1 MKQGNMVC
9 LPSGILQCVFP
20 EKRSRRLLA
29 CLCLLP
35 VFLFGFS
42 ASAWAQ
48 AGRAGRLTENI
59 DSVVPFRSRVAFK
72 TNVVDWV
79 LLLPNASLEFDLS
92 RSPYKHWTLN
102 LSAKSNAFIPR
113 SEYANHAYELTSF
126 RGEFRKYNRTSYKNS
141 GSEYGKK
148 SFGDWLRDDV
158 FTWKRNNP
166 RYWRAY
172 YFGGYVDYTDF
183 DLKFSS
189 EGYRGRALGAG
200 VSFGF
205 GIPVYAYRRG
215 ALDMEFGGSVGAVY
229 AEYDTYRH
237 DKSSGQF
244 VTTRSGI
251 SKVLPYPVVSELRV
265 SLVYRFVSIKNKYV
279 LFNRE
284 PKMSLREKRRL
295 RKAAEQQSAE

>member
-1 MKQGNMVC
+1 MKQENRKRM
-9 LPSGILQCVFP
+9 SSYILQRVFL
-20 EKRSRRLLA
+20 KMKDCSRQA
-29 CLCLLP
+29 SLCLLP
-35 VFLFGFS
+35 VFLFCFS
-42 ASAWAQ
+42 GSIFPQ
-48 AGRAGRLTENI
+48 AGRTGRITENI
-59 DSVVPFRSRVAFK
+59 DSVVPFRSRVDFK

-92 RSPYKHWTLN
+92 KSPYKHWTLN
-102 LSAKSNAFIPR
+102 LSAKSNAFVPR
-113 SEYANHAYELTSF
+113 SDYASHIYELTSF
-126 RGEFRKYNRTSYKNS
+126 RGEIRKYNRTSYKNS
-141 GSEYGKK
+141 GGGYGGK
-148 SFGDWLRDDV
+148 SFGEWLRDDV
-158 FTWKRNNP
+158 FTWKKKNP

-172 YFGGYVDYTDF
+172 YFGGYIDYTDF
-183 DLKFSS
+183 DLKLSS

-237 DKSSGQF
+237 DKSSGRF

-251 SKVLPYPVVSELRV
+251 SRVLPYPVVSELRV

-295 RKAAEQQSAE
+295 RRVAEQQSAE

>member
-1 MKQGNMVC
+1 MKLGNMVFV
-9 LPSGILQCVFP
+9 PSGILQCVSP
-20 EKRSRRLLA
+20 ERRYSRLSACHCILLVFL
-29 CLCLLP
+29 LCL
-35 VFLFGFS
+35 S
-42 ASAWAQ
+42 AGVSAQ
-48 AGRAGRLTENI
+48 TGRTGRITENI
-59 DSVVPFRSRVAFK
+59 DSVVPFKSRLAFK

-102 LSAKSNAFIPR
+102 FSAKTNAFIPR
-113 SEYANHAYELTSF
+113 SDYANYAYELTSF

-141 GSEYGKK
+141 GSEYGRKT
-148 SFGDWLRDDV
+148 FGDWLRDDV
-158 FTWKRNNP
+158 FTWSKKNP

-205 GIPVYAYRRG
+205 GIPVYAYRHG

-237 DKSSGQF
+237 DKSTGKF